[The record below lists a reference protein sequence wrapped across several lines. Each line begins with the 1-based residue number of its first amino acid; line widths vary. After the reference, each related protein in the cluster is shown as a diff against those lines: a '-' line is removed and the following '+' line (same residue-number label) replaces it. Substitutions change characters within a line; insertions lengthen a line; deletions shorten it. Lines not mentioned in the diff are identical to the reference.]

1 MSLIKFNNVT
11 KSFYNGETR
20 FNILKDFDFEFPNKG
35 LIVIEGQSGSGKST
49 FLKLINGYEK
59 NFSGDIYVDDINLK
73 KIKDKNINYIRQ
85 KVCSYIFQN
94 YPTIESLSVIDNL
107 LLPFY
112 LNGKKNDD
120 NKLMNEI
127 DYYLSNY
134 LPNVE
139 KNALC
144 SNLSGGEKQRL
155 CIIRALLMKTK
166 VILADEP
173 TGSLDHKNSNEIM
186 NLLKEL
192 SLKKLIILVTHDHKL
207 ALKYADKI
215 FLLNG
220 GKLYEK
226 QY

>member
-112 LNGKKNDD
+112 LNGKENDD